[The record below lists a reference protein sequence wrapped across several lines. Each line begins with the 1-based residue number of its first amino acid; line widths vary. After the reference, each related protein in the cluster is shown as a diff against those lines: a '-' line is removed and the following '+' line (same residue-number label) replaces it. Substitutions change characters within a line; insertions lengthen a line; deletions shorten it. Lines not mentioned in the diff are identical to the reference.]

1 MTAVEAKPFPLSQL
15 GLVKMEDRK
24 RPSPYDHNDSAPPAK
39 KLATSANGANSKKH
53 DEDMPWKD
61 DLEVSNIRSLTLAY
75 FISRASSDLFF
86 LELRNQIADSRALQ
100 RFQKDAIFRQM
111 QEIRREKNT
120 VENQLK
126 ELRKKSKYHDD
137 HLRIVDLW
145 FKQLIDEVKA
155 MVPDTMDE
163 SDGFSS
169 IPSSLLFTDSE
180 TFEQHL
186 RSRSK
191 DIQSV
196 ITRIFRNSKEL
207 GPDVTQLQ
215 SRLSQLLAKE
225 KQHVLELENYRTG
238 KQELEDRLESAS
250 LRYMVA
256 EKKLDRAKS
265 TTVAKLEKQA
275 LLGALKPSEEDS
287 GPVKREESMAN
298 GNVENGDAL
307 AELEE
312 THNKTLAVS
321 QKQKEQLEKLE
332 AENSKLTA
340 QLTELTVKATKLAD
354 EDYANTDLFK
364 HLKSQHE
371 DVIKRINHLEAL
383 NIQLQEEAVKLQT
396 ERSTFRSQ
404 LESESQA
411 TITEKDALL
420 GTAETN
426 LARIRSNRDELLA
439 DQAIRKANQE
449 QERTSIAKIKELAA
463 AHEDRIKALEL
474 ENERLISQND
484 AKSPTASDIA
494 ALSAEELGS
503 RYQELDRKYNMLN
516 SELASMSTAFQKAS
530 KAASQKIS
538 DLSALEEKA
547 MRLSAEKAKADQKY
561 FAAMRDKDQRKSEV
575 QTLRLQNTKSS
586 DVVQQLKESE
596 AASRMLMANLE
607 KQLAETKDALN
618 AKTNNHRTC
627 QQQITEN
634 GIVIEGLKGQVAE
647 LKKNLTAK
655 DVTLATTANACRQA
669 EQEVEEIKATLND
682 TKKSLESWKSKGL
695 GNQSSE
701 YEMLRVC
708 ATPYH
713 QLLRVLTIMQT
724 LAICTV
730 CRKNFKDTAIKT
742 CGHVFCKDCV
752 EERLTSRSR
761 KCPNCGK
768 SFGSNDHMKVTL

>member
-1 MTAVEAKPFPLSQL
+1 
-15 GLVKMEDRK
+15 
-24 RPSPYDHNDSAPPAK
+24 
-39 KLATSANGANSKKH
+39 
-53 DEDMPWKD
+53 
-61 DLEVSNIRSLTLAY
+61 
-75 FISRASSDLFF
+75 
-86 LELRNQIADSRALQ
+86 
-100 RFQKDAIFRQM
+100 M

-120 VENQLK
+120 VESQLK
-126 ELRKKSKYHDD
+126 DLRKKARYHDD

-145 FKQLIDEVKA
+145 FKQLIDEVKLIA
-155 MVPDTMDE
+155 QDTMDE
-163 SDGFSS
+163 TDDFST
-169 IPSSLLFTDSE
+169 IPSSLLFADSQK
-180 TFEQHL
+180 FEEHL
-186 RSRSK
+186 HNRSR

-196 ITRIFRNSKEL
+196 MTRLFASRRERA
-207 GPDVTQLQ
+207 PDVVELQ
-215 SRLSQLLAKE
+215 SRLSHLLATE
-225 KQHVLELENYRTG
+225 KQHVLELENNQNE

-275 LLGALKPSEEDS
+275 LLGALKPSDEDG
-287 GPVKREESMAN
+287 GPVKREESMIN

-312 THNKTLAVS
+312 YHHKALAVS

-332 AENSKLTA
+332 AENSKLTR
-340 QLTELTVKATKLAD
+340 QLTDLTAKTTTFAD
-354 EDYANTDLFK
+354 EDYASTDLFK
-364 HLKSQHE
+364 QLKSQHE

-383 NIQLQEEAVKLQT
+383 NIQLQEEAVKLQA
-396 ERSTFRSQ
+396 ERTTFRSQ
-404 LESESQA
+404 IESESQA

-426 LARIRSNRDELLA
+426 LARIRSSRDELLA
-439 DQAIRKANQE
+439 DQAIRKSSQE
-449 QERTSIAKIKELAA
+449 QERTSTSKIKQLAA

-474 ENERLISQND
+474 ENERLVSQND

-494 ALSAEELGS
+494 TLSAEELGA

-575 QTLRLQNTKSS
+575 QMLRLQNTKSS

-596 AASRMLMANLE
+596 AASRLLLATLE
-607 KQLAETKDALN
+607 KQLTEAKDALT
-618 AKTNNHRTC
+618 AKTNSHRIC
-627 QQQITEN
+627 QQQVTEN
-634 GIVIEGLKGQVAE
+634 GIVIEGLKGQVIE
-647 LKKNLTAK
+647 LKKHLTAK
-655 DVTLATTANACRQA
+655 DASLATTANACRQV
-669 EQEVEEIKATLND
+669 EQEVEEIKATLTD

-708 ATPYH
+708 AILH
-713 QLLRVLTIMQT
+713 
-724 LAICTV
+724 
-730 CRKNFKDTAIKT
+730 
-742 CGHVFCKDCV
+742 HS
-752 EERLTSRSR
+752 TSIY
-761 KCPNCGK
+761 
-768 SFGSNDHMKVTL
+768 